1 MDNISYEELKDT
13 LQVYFTDYTRFNL
26 TLQNYPA
33 NTLKEFLDLRYVKE
47 DIINCTNIRF
57 NTVGGVNILLP
68 SHIVSILFSRTK
80 NCKFLYFPN
89 SIKRITIN
97 GFEKYSAFATPMY
110 NLPDLPRNLL
120 YLICSNS
127 GLNNIP
133 PLPET
138 LKLLDCSGN
147 NNISKLP
154 ELPKGLIILNCKE
167 TTITQLPELPEGLI
181 ELVFGGGGKEHAL
194 YLPEKFPI
202 NLEVLEIGSDKCFF
216 TSSWESDIREDPE
229 GEIELEDDEPV
240 MTPEIINDYIEN
252 KKNESDYYFTNF
264 INPESFTEFPP
275 NLKKLY
281 IRGTNLSS
289 FPDKLPAIW
298 NTATTEEFVTEK
310 PNTNIS
316 DLNPDPIVK
325 VVNFSLNV
333 SLSQIN
339 FDNQKYLPL
348 LENIKSLIKKH
359 NILPNYI
366 GSGGV
371 FVTGTGYK
379 LDDLI
384 NKLQSENHASFNTS
398 MGNRGILTTIPKD
411 NNNTANSN
419 INTNISLPISLNPR
433 ISEYLSSNQELQ
445 NKTIDNSKGGKYK
458 KTKRMKNIKRKFS
471 RKSTFSKVLRS

>member
-1 MDNISYEELKDT
+1 MDNISYEELKDF
-13 LQVYFTDYTRFNL
+13 LRAYFTDYTRFDL

-33 NTLKEFLDLRYVKE
+33 NTLKGFLDLRYVKE
-47 DIINCTNIRF
+47 DIINCTNIIF
-57 NTVGGVNILLP
+57 NTVGGINILLP
-68 SHIVSILFSRTK
+68 SHIVSILFRRTK

-89 SIKRITIN
+89 SIKRITID
-97 GFEKYSAFATPMY
+97 GFEKYNAFATPMY

-138 LKLLDCSGN
+138 LKLLDCLGN
-147 NNISKLP
+147 NKISKLP
-154 ELPKGLIILNCKE
+154 ELPNGLIILECKE

-216 TSSWESDIREDPE
+216 TSSWESDIRENPE
-229 GEIELEDDEPV
+229 DNIQLEDDEPV
-240 MTPEIINDYIEN
+240 ITPEIINDYIEN
-252 KKNESDYYFTNF
+252 KKEESDYYFTNF

-289 FPDKLPAIW
+289 FPVKLPAIW

-316 DLNPDPIVK
+316 VANPDPTVK

-333 SLSQIN
+333 GLSRFN

-359 NILPNYI
+359 NILPGYI

-371 FVTGTGYK
+371 FVTDTGYK

-398 MGNRGILTTIPKD
+398 MSNRGILTTIPK
-411 NNNTANSN
+411 NNNNIANS
-419 INTNISLPISLNPR
+419 NTNISLPISLNPR

-458 KTKRMKNIKRKFS
+458 KTKRMKKNKNTKTKTKIKRI
-471 RKSTFSKVLRS
+471 